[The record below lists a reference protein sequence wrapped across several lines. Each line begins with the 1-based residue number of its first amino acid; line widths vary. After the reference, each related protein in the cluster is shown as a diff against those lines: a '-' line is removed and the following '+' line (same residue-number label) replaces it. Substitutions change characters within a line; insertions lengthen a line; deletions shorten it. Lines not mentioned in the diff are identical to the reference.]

1 MSHFKRITTGIFTLK
16 KNARG
21 HINCFNLNPTPDQ
34 SVVAIEA
41 LTHRY
46 GDRVALRDVS
56 FTVQRG
62 EIFGLL
68 GPNGGGKTTLFR
80 ILSTLLAPSAG
91 TARVCGGDVVTQRNA
106 VRRRIGVVF
115 QSPSLDKKLTV
126 VENLRHHGHI
136 FGLRGEPLRCRLA
149 ELMDRF
155 GIADRAN
162 DLTEKL
168 SGGLRRRVEIA
179 RGLLHRPELLL
190 LDEPSTG
197 LDPRVR
203 REVGDYLAELRDR
216 EGVTVLVTTHIMEEA
231 ERCDRLALLD
241 RGQLVALD
249 QPAALKDRVGGDV
262 ISIRA
267 RDADQLRGQ
276 IESRF
281 TVKAGIVDRVI
292 RIERARGHEFVPA
305 VVEAFP
311 GEIEAISVGK
321 PTLEDAFVHLTGHR
335 FDDAAP

>member
-1 MSHFKRITTGIFTLK
+1 M
-16 KNARG
+16 
-21 HINCFNLNPTPDQ
+21 
-34 SVVAIEA
+34 IEG

-46 GDRVALRDVS
+46 GDRVALAGVS
-56 FTVQRG
+56 LAVQRG

-80 ILSTLLAPSAG
+80 ILSTLLTPSTG
-91 TARVCGGDVVTQRNA
+91 IARVCGHDVVAQRNA

-126 VENLRHHGHI
+126 LENLRHHGHI
-136 FGLRGEPLRCRLA
+136 FGLHGAPLRQRIA
-149 ELMDRF
+149 ELLQRF
-155 GIADRAN
+155 GLADRA
-162 DLTEKL
+162 DELTEKL

-203 REVGDYLAELRDR
+203 REDYLTELRDR
-216 EGVTVLVTTHIMEEA
+216 EDVTVLLTTHIMEEA

-249 QPAALKDRVGGDV
+249 KPATLKDQVGGDV

-267 RDADQLRGQ
+267 HDCDRLRAQ

-281 TVKAGIVDRVI
+281 TVKTGIVDRVI
-292 RIERARGHEFVPA
+292 RIERTRGHEFVPA
-305 VVEAFP
+305 LVEAFP
-311 GEIEAISVGK
+311 GEIEAVSVGK
-321 PTLEDAFVHLTGHR
+321 PTLEDAFIHLTGHQ
-335 FDDAAP
+335 FEDTDA

>member
-1 MSHFKRITTGIFTLK
+1 M
-16 KNARG
+16 
-21 HINCFNLNPTPDQ
+21 
-34 SVVAIEA
+34 IEG

-46 GDRVALRDVS
+46 GDRVALAGVS
-56 FTVQRG
+56 LAVQRG

-80 ILSTLLAPSAG
+80 ILSTLLTPSTG
-91 TARVCGGDVVTQRNA
+91 IARVCGHDVVAQRNE

-126 VENLRHHGHI
+126 LENLRHHGHI
-136 FGLRGEPLRCRLA
+136 FGLRGTPLRQRIT
-149 ELMDRF
+149 ELLQRF
-155 GIADRAN
+155 GLADRA
-162 DLTEKL
+162 DELTEKL

-203 REVGDYLAELRDR
+203 REVGDYLTELRDR
-216 EGVTVLVTTHIMEEA
+216 EGVTVLLTTHIMEEA

-249 QPAALKDRVGGDV
+249 KPATLKDQVGGDV

-267 RDADQLRGQ
+267 HDCDRLRAQ

-281 TVKAGIVDRVI
+281 TVKTGIVDRVI
-292 RIERARGHEFVPA
+292 RIERSRGHEFVPA
-305 VVEAFP
+305 LVEAFP
-311 GEIEAISVGK
+311 GEIEAVSVGK
-321 PTLEDAFVHLTGHR
+321 PTLEDAFIHLTGHQ
-335 FDDAAP
+335 FEDTDA

>member
-1 MSHFKRITTGIFTLK
+1 M
-16 KNARG
+16 
-21 HINCFNLNPTPDQ
+21 NPTTTQP
-34 SVVAIEA
+34 VVTIEG

-46 GDRVALRDVS
+46 GDRIALTDVS
-56 FTVQRG
+56 FAVQRG

-80 ILSTLLAPSAG
+80 ILSTLMAPSTG
-91 TARVCGGDVVTQRNA
+91 NVRVFGCDVVAQRNE
-106 VRRRIGVVF
+106 VRRKIGVVF
-115 QSPSLDKKLTV
+115 QAPSLDKKLTV

-136 FGLRGEPLRCRLA
+136 FGLRGEPLRQRIE
-149 ELMDRF
+149 ELLQRF

-162 DLTEKL
+162 ELTEKL

-241 RGQLVALD
+241 CGQLVALD
-249 QPAALKDRVGGDV
+249 KPATLKDRVGGDV
-262 ISIRA
+262 TSIRA
-267 RDADQLRGQ
+267 HDCDRLQPQ

-281 TVKAGIVDRVI
+281 SVKASIVDRTL
-292 RIERARGHEFVPA
+292 RIERTRGHEFVPA
-305 VVEAFP
+305 LVEAFP
-311 GEIEAISVGK
+311 GEIEAVSVGK
-321 PTLEDAFVHLTGHR
+321 PTLEDAFIHLTGHR
-335 FDDAAP
+335 FEDIEA

>member
-1 MSHFKRITTGIFTLK
+1 MSHFWRNTTRHIYLEKKRVWPHQLSI
-16 KNARG
+16 
-21 HINCFNLNPTPDQ
+21 LNQSNTQ
-34 SVVAIEA
+34 SVVASA
-41 LTHRY
+41 GLTHRY
-46 GDRVALRDVS
+46 GDRVALAAVS

-80 ILSTLLAPSAG
+80 ILSTLLPPSAG
-91 TARVCGGDVVTQRNA
+91 TAQVCGCDVVTQRNA

-136 FGLRGEPLRCRLA
+136 FGLHGEPLRQRLA
-149 ELMDRF
+149 ELMQRF
-155 GIADRAN
+155 GLADRAN
-162 DLTEKL
+162 ELTEKL

-216 EGVTVLVTTHIMEEA
+216 EGVTVLVTTHIME
-231 ERCDRLALLD
+231 LLD

-249 QPAALKDRVGGDV
+249 KPAALKDRVGGDV
-262 ISIRA
+262 VSIRA
-267 RDADQLRGQ
+267 HDCAQLRAQ

-281 TVKAGIVDRVI
+281 AVKAGVVAGVI

-305 VVEAFP
+305 LVEAFP
-311 GEIEAISVGK
+311 GAIEAVSVGK
-321 PTLEDAFVHLTGHR
+321 PTLEDAFIHLTGHR
-335 FDDAAP
+335 FEDAAL